1 MFLGLF
7 CKAPWVSKDTGE
19 MTSSALLRGQA
30 EAPLVF
36 LGGGKGMEKL
46 SFLKLLVALITL
58 ICASGVAYPSHKQ

>member
-1 MFLGLF
+1 
-7 CKAPWVSKDTGE
+7 